1 VQGAGLLEPEKKV
14 AGRRGMA
21 RALRGMARDGAG
33 LSVELGAGCLQGHGS
48 PEREKK
54 GLPDGGRDESQ
65 SIDP

>member
-1 VQGAGLLEPEKKV
+1 VGLLEPEKKV
-14 AGRRGMA
+14 AG
-21 RALRGMARDGAG
+21 LRGMARGGAG

-65 SIDP
+65 SIAP